1 MRKFEKFFPALCPN
15 VPGCFVTEV
24 KGVLYVLIYLQ
35 VIDVPEERGKFERLY
50 HEYQG
55 LMYYVANRILN
66 NPHEA
71 EEVVHDAFLA
81 VLENFSKISEVEC
94 PKTRSFLVTIVE
106 NKAINL
112 YNRKKRHPQEKI
124 SPAMADPKDMERHA
138 EDPLARCILRLP
150 PQYREV
156 ILLRYEQGFTP
167 KEVAEILGKSMDA
180 TYKLEQRAKSRLEEL
195 CQEEGIII

>member
-1 MRKFEKFFPALCPN
+1 M
-15 VPGCFVTEV
+15 
-24 KGVLYVLIYLQ
+24 LYVLIYLQ

-94 PKTRSFLVTIVE
+94 PKPGPFL
-106 NKAINL
+106 L
-112 YNRKKRHPQEKI
+112 Q
-124 SPAMADPKDMERHA
+124 
-138 EDPLARCILRLP
+138 
-150 PQYREV
+150 
-156 ILLRYEQGFTP
+156 
-167 KEVAEILGKSMDA
+167 
-180 TYKLEQRAKSRLEEL
+180 
-195 CQEEGIII
+195 

>member
-1 MRKFEKFFPALCPN
+1 MSQAALLQRLR
-15 VPGCFVTEV
+15 
-24 KGVLYVLIYLQ
+24 GVLYVLIYLQ
-35 VIDVPEERGKFERLY
+35 AIDVPEERGKFERLY